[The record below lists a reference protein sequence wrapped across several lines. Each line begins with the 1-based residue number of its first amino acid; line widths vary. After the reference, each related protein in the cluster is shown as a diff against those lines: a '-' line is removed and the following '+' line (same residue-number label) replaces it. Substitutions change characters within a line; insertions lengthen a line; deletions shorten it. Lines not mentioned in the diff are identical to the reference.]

1 MMYSEIYKNLND
13 LFQKRVE
20 ESRTQI
26 ALKFKKNGNWMS
38 YNWEQYYSL
47 SKCIGMGLK
56 NIGANEFD
64 KVCLLGNS
72 SIEWLI
78 ADMGVIGIRG
88 ISVPIYHSNTPVE
101 CQYIIENSEA
111 KYIFVEDVQ
120 QYEKIKLI
128 KEKVPTLKKCILMNG
143 EIKDDF
149 VITFEELKK
158 IGEKYSLDEFKAIT
172 KDVVDSEHVTY
183 IYTSGTTGNPKGVV
197 LNHKNLIAN
206 AQGIINALAAQVKYG
221 DTVLMFLPPAH
232 IFARIVQFVA
242 IYRGLESGYAESV
255 EKLSENIIDLK
266 PHFIPAVPRIFE
278 KIYSKI
284 VSGVEED
291 NILKKNAF
299 YFFLQVGREYSKAIQ
314 NKEQMSAFLKTK
326 YLAAKKV
333 VFAKLKAK
341 FGGRLKLFVSAG
353 APLSSE
359 IAEFFHAA
367 DISVLEIYGLTEVS
381 GALTSN
387 RPNNYK
393 FGTVGLPITSVD
405 LTIAPDGEI
414 LCKGAILMEGYYK
427 NEAATKE
434 AIDEFG
440 WFHTGDIGEIDDDG
454 FVKITDR
461 KKDIIVT
468 AAGKN
473 IAPQNIENL
482 MKSDRFISQIIVL
495 GDKMKYLVALINVNF
510 EEIKKYADNN
520 KIKYNTKE
528 DLLENK
534 RIYDFIESI
543 LEEKNKELPSYS
555 TIKKFKILPN
565 EFTLETGELTPTL
578 KVKRKFCMEKYKDV
592 IAKLY

>member
-120 QYEKIKLI
+120 QYEKIKFI

-284 VSGVEED
+284 VSGVEEE

-333 VFAKLKAK
+333 IFAKLKAK
-341 FGGRLKLFVSAG
+341 FGGRLKLFASAG
-353 APLSSE
+353 APLSAE

-393 FGTVGLPITSVD
+393 FGTVGLPVTSVD

-414 LCKGAILMEGYYK
+414 LCKGAILMDGYYK

-534 RIYDFIESI
+534 RIYDFIESV

-565 EFTLETGELTPTL
+565 EFSLETGELTPTL

>member
-1 MMYSEIYKNLND
+1 MMYSELYKNLND

-26 ALKFKKNGNWMS
+26 ALKFKKNGNWIS

-72 SIEWLI
+72 SVEWLI
-78 ADMGVIGIRG
+78 SDMGVIGIRG
-88 ISVPIYHSNTPVE
+88 ISVPIYHSNTPAE

-111 KYIFVEDVQ
+111 KYIFVEDIQ
-120 QYEKIKLI
+120 QYEKIKQI
-128 KEKVPTLKKCILMNG
+128 KQKVPTLKKCILMNG

-158 IGEKYSLDEFKAIT
+158 IGERYSIDEFKAIT
-172 KDVVDSEHVTY
+172 KDVVDTEHVTY
-183 IYTSGTTGNPKGVV
+183 IYTSGTTGNPKGVI

-206 AQGIINALAAQVKYG
+206 AQGIINAVAAQVKYG

-284 VSGVEED
+284 VSGVEEE

-314 NKEQMSAFLKTK
+314 NKEQMSGFLKTK

-333 VFAKLKAK
+333 IFSKLKAK
-341 FGGRLKLFVSAG
+341 FGGRLKLFASAG
-353 APLSSE
+353 APLSAE

-367 DISVLEIYGLTEVS
+367 DISVLEIYGLTEVA
-381 GALTSN
+381 GALTLN

-434 AIDEFG
+434 AIDEAG

-534 RIYDFIESI
+534 KVIDFIENI
-543 LEEKNKELPSYS
+543 LEEKNKELPSYA

-565 EFTLETGELTPTL
+565 EFSIETGELTPTL

>member
-1 MMYSEIYKNLND
+1 MMYSELYKNLND

-26 ALKFKKNGNWMS
+26 ALKFKKNGNWIS

-72 SIEWLI
+72 SVEWLI
-78 ADMGVIGIRG
+78 SDMGVIGIRG
-88 ISVPIYHSNTPVE
+88 ISVPIYHSNTPAE

-111 KYIFVEDVQ
+111 KYIFVEDIQ
-120 QYEKIKLI
+120 QYEKIKQI
-128 KEKVPTLKKCILMNG
+128 KQKVPTLKKCILMNG

-158 IGEKYSLDEFKAIT
+158 IGERYSIDEFKAIT
-172 KDVVDSEHVTY
+172 KEVVDTEHVTY
-183 IYTSGTTGNPKGVV
+183 IYTSGTTGNPKGVI

-206 AQGIINALAAQVKYG
+206 AQGIINAVAAQVKYG

-284 VSGVEED
+284 VSGVEEE

-314 NKEQMSAFLKTK
+314 NKEQMSGFLKTK

-333 VFAKLKAK
+333 IFSKLKAK

-353 APLSSE
+353 APLSAE

-367 DISVLEIYGLTEVS
+367 DISVLEIYGLTEVA

-434 AIDEFG
+434 AIDEAG

-534 RIYDFIESI
+534 KVIDFIENI
-543 LEEKNKELPSYS
+543 LEEKNKELPSYA

-565 EFTLETGELTPTL
+565 EFSIETGELTPTL